1 MGLEAFRVDH
11 TTLERPRGSE
21 GGGEGECAVL
31 MGVVSCGNNSST
43 HVISLMLLVS
53 ERCC

>member
-11 TTLERPRGSE
+11 TTLERPKGSE
-21 GGGEGECAVL
+21 GGGEGVL
-31 MGVVSCGNNSST
+31 CEGVVSCGNNSST